1 MKHSVLLTLT
11 SLLLLSGCGSD
22 DKGRPNV
29 QAPVNNIQDNIE
41 YKQAT
46 EEQLRAIGK
55 KKKDETNKEIDA
67 ILNKS
72 KPKE

>member
-1 MKHSVLLTLT
+1 MQRFALLSF

-41 YKQAT
+41 FRKEAGD
-46 EEQLRAIGK
+46 ELRAIGK
-55 KKKDETNKEIDA
+55 KNKDEANKEIDA

-72 KPKE
+72 KKTE